1 MKIKIWLI
9 ILMHRADTRGPFTE
23 KYLQAL
29 RALRT
34 AQSLDPSAP
43 ALRPLIAQFF
53 TLVTGDEAL
62 LTSESEHVRTTIK
75 TALPTLLEVDQN
87 EAQDRDAL
95 PSIDRFVVAQLQQQ
109 QQQQQ
114 EGAGDEHVL
123 AAAKALAVIQRGPTT
138 TSRTNEIESLVIQLV
153 ASQPDQPRTVSLKV
167 R

>member
-109 QQQQQ
+109 QQQ

-138 TSRTNEIESLVIQLV
+138 ASGMNEIESLVFQLV
-153 ASQPDQPRTVSLKV
+153 ASQPDQARTVSLKV